1 VRAFSFRA
9 VTAIS
14 VCWLENSSIF
24 RPRLSGKMN
33 LSANQLKAP
42 LDRVSVEFL
51 KIGPSAEYNPRS
63 AQRSNRPVSIRFR
76 IEAAD

>member
-1 VRAFSFRA
+1 
-9 VTAIS
+9 
-14 VCWLENSSIF
+14 
-24 RPRLSGKMN
+24 MN